1 MRVLDYTPLPANYV
15 AMLQETVQELRET
28 SGNTETAS
36 GSTSAGVTA
45 ASAIAALQEASGKGS
60 RDSTKSGY
68 RAYREIVGLCIEL
81 IRQFYDAPRQFR
93 ITGENG
99 QEQFVSY
106 DNAGLQPQA
115 QGEISG
121 VDMGYR
127 VPEFD
132 ISVQAQK
139 QTAYTTMA
147 QNELALQFYQLGFFN
162 PQQADQT
169 LLCLDMMEFRG
180 KEDVVAKIRRMGTLY
195 DQMQMLLQY
204 AATLA
209 QKAQDAG
216 ALAQLQGIAAGMGG
230 QLAQGQPVEM
240 PGGDEES
247 GHVQKA
253 RSQARA
259 ASQPEGGA

>member
-1 MRVLDYTPLPANYV
+1 M
-15 AMLQETVQELRET
+15 
-28 SGNTETAS
+28 
-36 GSTSAGVTA
+36 
-45 ASAIAALQEASGKGS
+45 
-60 RDSTKSGY
+60 
-68 RAYREIVGLCIEL
+68 
-81 IRQFYDAPRQFR
+81 
-93 ITGENG
+93 
-99 QEQFVSY
+99 SY

-169 LLCLDMMEFRG
+169 LMCLDMMEFRG

-216 ALAQLQGIAAGMGG
+216 ALAQLQSIAAGMGG

-240 PGGDEES
+240 PAGGDEES